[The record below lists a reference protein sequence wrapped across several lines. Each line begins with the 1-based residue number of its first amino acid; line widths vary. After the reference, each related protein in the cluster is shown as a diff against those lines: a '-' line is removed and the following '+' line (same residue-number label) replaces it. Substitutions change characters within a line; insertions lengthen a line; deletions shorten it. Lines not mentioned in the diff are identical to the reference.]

1 MKEFID
7 YFEHIPPAHRTILLL
22 GGLTFFFSLESIL
35 PMLRFKFNR
44 WKHAG
49 INLFFTFTTV
59 LVNFCFA
66 FIILKMTD
74 YLTKEHHYG
83 LLWIFRLPTWTFI
96 IIGLLGLDLI
106 GAWLAHF
113 LQHKIP
119 VFWRFHLVHHTDPG
133 VDATT
138 ANRHHPGESVIRV
151 LFTMLGVAVMGAP
164 MWLLMLYQSLSVVLS
179 QFNHMNIKIP
189 KLLDTAMS
197 YIIVSPDMHKV
208 HHHYKLPYTNT
219 NYGNIFSFWDRIFGC
234 FVKVKDP
241 RKDLV
246 YGLDTFPQKKEHSNL
261 GFLLGMPF
269 KAYRPPRTAEP
280 IDIEQ

>member
-1 MKEFID
+1 MEEIIA
-7 YFEHIPPAHRTILLL
+7 YFATIPSSHRTIILL
-22 GGLTFFFSLESIL
+22 GGLTFFFSIESII
-35 PMLRFKFNR
+35 PMFRFRYSR

-59 LVNFCFA
+59 LINFIFA
-66 FIILKMTD
+66 FLILK
-74 YLTKEHHYG
+74 LSNFLVGHRLG
-83 LLWIFRLPTWTFI
+83 LLYIVHLPDWLFMVL
-96 IIGLLGLDLI
+96 GLLGLDLI

-113 LQHKIP
+113 LEHK
-119 VFWRFHLVHHTDPG
+119 VKWMWMFHLVHHTDPG

-151 LFTMLGVAVMGAP
+151 FFTMLGVAVMGAP
-164 MWLLMLYQSLSVVLS
+164 IWLLMLYQSMSVVLS

-189 KLLDTAMS
+189 KGLDKVLS

-219 NYGNIFSFWDRIFGC
+219 NYGNIFSFWDRIFST
-234 FVKVKDP
+234 FAQVKDP

-246 YGLDTFPQKKEHSNL
+246 YGLDTFPTKKEHSNL
-261 GFLLGMPF
+261 GFLLAMPF
-269 KAYRPPRTAEP
+269 KKYRPPRTDEP
-280 IDIEQ
+280 VEIEQ

>member
-1 MKEFID
+1 MQEIID
-7 YFEHIPPAHRTILLL
+7 YFAHIPSLHRTIILL
-22 GGLTFFFSLESIL
+22 GGLTLGFSIESII
-35 PMLRFKFNR
+35 PMFRFRFNR

-59 LVNFCFA
+59 IINFLFA
-66 FIILKMTD
+66 FLIVMMSNWQ
-74 YLTKEHHYG
+74 KENQFG
-83 LLWIFRLPTWTFI
+83 LLYWINVPSWAAML
-96 IIGLLGLDLI
+96 IGILGLDLM

-113 LQHKIP
+113 LEHKIP
-119 VFWRFHLVHHTDPG
+119 VLWRFHLVHHTDPG

-151 LFTMLGVAVMGAP
+151 VFTMLGVAIMGAP

-189 KLLDTAMS
+189 RWLDTAMS
-197 YIIVSPDMHKV
+197 FIIVSPDMHKV

-219 NYGNIFSFWDRIFGC
+219 NYGNIFAFWDRIFGC
-234 FVKVKDP
+234 FAKVKDP

-246 YGLDTFPQKKEHSNL
+246 YGLDTFPLKKEHSNI
-261 GFLLGMPF
+261 GFLLAMPF
-269 KAYRPPRTAEP
+269 KSYRPPRTEEQVE
-280 IDIEQ
+280 IEQ

>member
-1 MKEFID
+1 MEEIIQ
-7 YFEHIPPAHRTILLL
+7 YFSTIPSSHRSIILL
-22 GGLTFFFSLESIL
+22 GGLTLGFSIESII
-35 PMLRFKFNR
+35 PMFRFKFNR

-59 LVNFCFA
+59 IINFLFA
-66 FIILKMTD
+66 FLILILSD
-74 YLTKEHHYG
+74 YLVTNHIG
-83 LLWIFRLPTWTFI
+83 LLWIFDLPTWAFML
-96 IIGLLGLDLI
+96 IGILGLDFF

-113 LQHKIP
+113 LEHKIP
-119 VFWRFHLVHHTDPG
+119 VLWRFHLVHHTDPG

-151 LFTMLGVAVMGAP
+151 TFTILGIAIMGAP
-164 MWLLMLYQSLSVVLS
+164 MWLIMLYQSLSVILS

-189 KLLDTAMS
+189 KWFDTAIS
-197 YIIVSPDMHKV
+197 FIIVSPDMHKV

-219 NYGNIFSFWDRIFGC
+219 NYGNIFAFWDRIFGC
-234 FVKVKDP
+234 FAKVKDP

-246 YGLDTFPQKKEHSNL
+246 YGLDTFPLKKEHSNI

-269 KAYRPPRTAEP
+269 KPYRPPRTEDQ

>member
-1 MKEFID
+1 MEEIIA
-7 YFEHIPPAHRTILLL
+7 YFSTIPSSHRSIILL
-22 GGLTFFFSLESIL
+22 GGLTLGFSIESII
-35 PMLRFKFNR
+35 PMFRFRFNR

-59 LVNFCFA
+59 LINFIFA
-66 FIILKMTD
+66 FAILILSEFLVKN
-74 YLTKEHHYG
+74 HFG
-83 LLWIFRLPTWTFI
+83 LLYVFKLPMWAFM
-96 IIGLLGLDLI
+96 IIGILGLDLI

-113 LQHKIP
+113 LEHKIP
-119 VFWRFHLVHHTDPG
+119 LFWRFHLVHHTDPG

-151 LFTMLGVAVMGAP
+151 IFTIMGVAVMGAP

-189 KLLDTAMS
+189 KWLDTAIS
-197 YIIVSPDMHKV
+197 FVIVSPDMHKV

-219 NYGNIFSFWDRIFGC
+219 NYGNIFAFWDRILGC
-234 FVKVKDP
+234 FAKVNDP

-246 YGLDTFPQKKEHSNL
+246 YGLDTFPQKKEHSDL
-261 GFLLGMPF
+261 GFLLAMPF
-269 KAYRPPRTAEP
+269 KSYRPPRT
-280 IDIEQ
+280 DEQVEVEQ